1 MLDTDPDQQTEP
13 ATPRRRQELR
23 QRGQVPRSGDL
34 TTAATLLTATAALHF
49 FGADLTIALA
59 VQLRNSLADL
69 SGGEIGVIPLVR
81 QFRELTENIA
91 RAATPILALLVVG
104 AFGINLS
111 QVGFV
116 MTFEP
121 LTPNP
126 GRLDPLSGLRRIW
139 SVQSSITAMTGVL
152 KLSVLVAIAAG
163 FFAGQLPRLMH
174 FGDLDSAG
182 LSRHLGASLVQLG
195 FQLSIG
201 LVLLAVGD
209 YILQVWR
216 FERGIRMTK
225 QELRDELRQTEGDPQ
240 TRQRRRAAHQA
251 LSEAR

>member
-1 MLDTDPDQQTEP
+1 MPDIDPDQRTEP

-23 QRGQVPRSGDL
+23 QRGQIPRSGDL
-34 TTAATLLTATAALHF
+34 TTAAMLLTATAALHF

-59 VQLRNSLADL
+59 DQLRSSLTEL
-69 SGGEIGVIPLVR
+69 SGSDIGVISLAR
-81 QFRELTENIA
+81 QLRELTENIA
-91 RAATPILALLVVG
+91 RAAAPILAFLVVG
-104 AFGINLS
+104 AVAINLS

-121 LTPNP
+121 VTPDP

-139 SVQSSITAMTGVL
+139 SAQSSIAAATGVL
-152 KLSVLVAIAAG
+152 KLLVLVAIAAG
-163 FFAGQLPRLMH
+163 FFAGQLPHLVH
-174 FGDLDSAG
+174 FGDYDPAG
-182 LSRHLGASLVQLG
+182 LSRNLGASLVRLG

-216 FERGIRMTK
+216 FEHGIRMTK

-240 TRQRRRAAHQA
+240 TRQRRREAHQS
-251 LSEAR
+251 LSGAG